1 MNFILFLCL
10 LKHHIL
16 LFVYFTY
23 ICRLIQVN
31 LCSIIYLFWIKY
43 YLLNVIY
50 YLVQVD
56 LYLMI
61 NFFYNYLLN
70 HSNDHFIFHH
80 NFNFVY
86 NYLLK
91 HFNDQ
96 KHFKY
101 HFNFII
107 PYNIL
112 IQNNFYFYSLS
123 LLSKNWHYDFHL
135 YFNFYMISFLI
146 NSLYFLL

>member
-10 LKHHIL
+10 LKHQFL
-16 LFVYFTY
+16 LFSYFTY

-31 LCSIIYLFWIKY
+31 LCSIIYLFMIKY

-50 YLVQVD
+50 YLFQVD
-56 LYLMI
+56 LYLMW

-70 HSNDHFIFHH
+70 HFNDHFIFHCNI
-80 NFNFVY
+80 NFIY

-91 HFNDQ
+91 HFND
-96 KHFKY
+96 

-107 PYNIL
+107 PCNIF
-112 IQNNFYFYSLS
+112 IQNNFYFYSFS
-123 LLSKNWHYDFHL
+123 LLSKNCHYDFHL
-135 YFNFYMISFLI
+135 YFNLYMISFLI
-146 NSLYFLL
+146 ISLYFFL